1 VRRAWIATLFAGLLI
16 GVDAANAATV
26 NGTPRADR
34 LRGTSGADVLYGRGG
49 SDRITAGPGPDFI
62 HGGPGRD
69 VVLAGPGDD
78 RIALQVDR
86 ARDSVNCGRGYDI
99 VNAERTDLVAADCE
113 VVARQ
118 LSRDPYRTGLAQH
131 ETQVEPD
138 SMSAGRTIVTAFQT
152 GRFTGGGA
160 ANIGWSTSRDGGQ
173 TWTSGF
179 LPGTTIFSSLGGTLD
194 IVTDPV
200 VAYDA
205 AHRTWLI
212 ASLGVSPAGAVL
224 LVSRSADGRTW
235 SLPVRAVVGA
245 PVEELDKEWLTCDN
259 WSSSPFRGRCY
270 LSYLSFGTGQ
280 LRTIRSNDGG
290 LSWSTPVVMYGR
302 VPGHLPNGVQP
313 GARPDGSVVVSFE
326 VFTLNPGGNHIG
338 AVRSVDGGQT
348 WGPTSRVA
356 SVEESQVTGMRA
368 GPLPSMDV
376 DARGNVYV
384 AWSDCHFS
392 DLCAADVAL
401 AVSRDGVSW
410 SAPTRVP
417 IDTVEAAVHRFV
429 PGLAVD
435 PATGRLAVTYHTMKL
450 VEACDPERT
459 CPGVDVGLITS
470 ADGGNT
476 WSRTQ
481 RLTAETMPLS
491 WIAEASFGRMLGDYI
506 STSWVAGRPVPVFSL
521 ASSPVNGEFRQAV
534 FAATRIR

>member
-1 VRRAWIATLFAGLLI
+1 MLI
-16 GVDAANAATV
+16 GVDAASAAIV

-34 LRGTSGADVLYGRGG
+34 LRGPPVRTCSTAAAAA
-49 SDRITAGPGPDFI
+49 DRITAGAGPDFI

-78 RIALQVDR
+78 RISLQVDR
-86 ARDSVNCGRGYDI
+86 ARDSVNCGRGRDI

-118 LSRDPYRTGLAQH
+118 LSRDPYRTGIAQH

-152 GRFTGGGA
+152 GRFTGRRRGR
-160 ANIGWSTSRDGGQ
+160 TSAGRPRATAGRPGR
-173 TWTSGF
+173 SGF
-179 LPGTTIFSSLGGTLD
+179 LPGATIFSTLGGTLD
-194 IVTDPV
+194 FVTDPV

-212 ASLGVSPAGAVL
+212 ASLGVSPAGTVL
-224 LVSRSADGRTW
+224 LVSRSPNGITW

-259 WSSSPFRGRCY
+259 WAASRFRGRCY

-280 LRTIRSNDGG
+280 LRTARSNDGG
-290 LSWSTPVVMYGR
+290 RTWSTPVVMYGR
-302 VPGHLPNGVQP
+302 IPGNLPNGVQP
-313 GARPDGSVVVSFE
+313 AARPDGSVVVSYE

-348 WGPTSRVA
+348 WAPATRVA
-356 SVEESQVTGMRA
+356 SIEESQVTGVRA

-376 DARGNVYV
+376 DARGNVYI

-401 AVSRDGVSW
+401 AVSPDGVSW

-417 IDTVEAAVHRFV
+417 IDAIEAPVHRFV
-429 PGLAVD
+429 PALAVD
-435 PATGRLAVTYHTMKL
+435 PASR
-450 VEACDPERT
+450 RT
-459 CPGVDVGLITS
+459 RRHVPHD
-470 ADGGNT
+470 
-476 WSRTQ
+476 
-481 RLTAETMPLS
+481 E
-491 WIAEASFGRMLGDYI
+491 
-506 STSWVAGRPVPVFSL
+506 AGRGL
-521 ASSPVNGEFRQAV
+521 
-534 FAATRIR
+534 

>member
-1 VRRAWIATLFAGLLI
+1 LLI
-16 GVDAANAATV
+16 GVDAANTAIV

-34 LRGTSGADVLYGRGG
+34 LRGTSRADTLYGRGG
-49 SDRITAGPGPDFI
+49 ADRITAGAGPDFV

-86 ARDSVNCGRGYDI
+86 ARDSVNCGLGRDI

-113 VVARQ
+113 VVSRQ
-118 LSRDPYRTGLAQH
+118 LSRDPYRTGSGQH

-138 SMSAGRTIVTAFQT
+138 SLSSGRTIVTAFQT
-152 GRFTGGGA
+152 GRFTDGGA

-179 LPGTTIFSSLGGTLD
+179 LPGTTVFSTPGGTLD
-194 IVTDPV
+194 LVTDPV

-212 ASLGVSPAGAVL
+212 ASLGVSPAGTVL
-224 LVSRSADGRTW
+224 LVSRSADGITW
-235 SLPVRAVVGA
+235 SVPVRAVVGA
-245 PVEELDKEWLTCDN
+245 PAEELDKEWLACDN
-259 WSSSPFRGRCY
+259 WTSSPFRGRCY

-280 LRTIRSNDGG
+280 LRTARSNNGG
-290 LSWSTPVVMYGR
+290 RTWSTPVVMYGR
-302 VPGHLPNGVQP
+302 LPGNLPNGVQP
-313 GARPDGSVVVSFE
+313 ASRPDGSVIVSFE
-326 VFTLNPGGNHIG
+326 VYTLNRGGNHIG
-338 AVRSVDGGQT
+338 AVRSVDGGET
-348 WGPTSRVA
+348 WGPATRVA

-376 DARGNVYV
+376 DARGNVYI

-410 SAPTRVP
+410 SAPSRIP
-417 IDTVEAAVHRFV
+417 IDAVDAAVHRFV

-435 PATGRLAVTYHTMKL
+435 PASGRLAVTYHTMKL

-470 ADGGNT
+470 ADGGT
-476 WSRTQ
+476 KWSRPQ

-506 STSWVAGRPVPVFSL
+506 STSWVAGGAVAVFSL
-521 ASSPVNGEFRQAV
+521 ASAPVNGEFRQAV
-534 FAATRIR
+534 FATTRAR

>member
-1 VRRAWIATLFAGLLI
+1 VRRALIAALLGSVLI
-16 GVDAANAATV
+16 GVGAANGAIV

-34 LRGTSGADVLYGRGG
+34 LRGTSGADTLYGRGG
-49 SDRITAGPGPDFI
+49 PDRITAGAGPDFV

-86 ARDSVNCGRGYDI
+86 ARDSVNCGLGRDI

-113 VVARQ
+113 VVSRQ
-118 LSRDPYRTGLAQH
+118 LSRDSYRTGFGQH

-138 SMSAGRTIVTAFQT
+138 SFASGRTIVTAFQT
-152 GRFTGGGA
+152 GRFPDGGA
-160 ANIGWSTSRDGGQ
+160 ANIGWSTSRDGGRI
-173 TWTSGF
+173 WTSGF
-179 LPGTTIFSSLGGTLD
+179 LPGTTLFSTPGGTLD
-194 IVTDPV
+194 LVSDPV

-205 AHRTWLI
+205 ARRTWLI
-212 ASLGVSPAGAVL
+212 ASLGVSPAGTVL
-224 LVSRSADGRTW
+224 LISRSADGITW
-235 SLPVRAVVGA
+235 NLPVRAVVGA
-245 PVEELDKEWLTCDN
+245 PAEELDKEWLACDN
-259 WSSSPFRGRCY
+259 WASSPFRGRCY
-270 LSYLSFGTGQ
+270 LSFLSFGTGQ
-280 LRTIRSNDGG
+280 LRTARSNDGG
-290 LSWSTPVVMYGR
+290 RTWSTPVVMYGR
-302 VPGHLPNGVQP
+302 LPGNLPNGVQP
-313 GARPDGSVVVSFE
+313 ASRPDGSVIVTFE

-348 WGPTSRVA
+348 WGPSTRVA
-356 SVEESQVTGMRA
+356 SIEESQVTGMRA

-401 AVSRDGVSW
+401 AESRDGVSW
-410 SAPTRVP
+410 STPSRIP
-417 IDTVEAAVHRFV
+417 IDAIEAAVHRFV

-435 PATGRLAVTYHTMKL
+435 PASGRLAVTYHTMKL
-450 VEACDPERT
+450 VEACEPERT

-470 ADGGNT
+470 ADGGTT
-476 WSRTQ
+476 WSRPQ

-521 ASSPVNGEFRQAV
+521 ASAPVNGEFRQAV
-534 FAATRIR
+534 FAATRVH

>member
-1 VRRAWIATLFAGLLI
+1 VRRACLVTLFAGLLI
-16 GVDAANAATV
+16 GVDTANGALV
-26 NGTPRADR
+26 NGTAQADR

-49 SDRITAGPGPDFI
+49 PDRITAGAGPDFI

-78 RIALQVDR
+78 RIVLQVDR
-86 ARDSVNCGRGYDI
+86 ARDSVNCGRGHDI

-118 LSRDPYRTGLAQH
+118 LSRDSYRTGLAQH

-152 GRFTGGGA
+152 GRFTDGGA
-160 ANIGWSTSRDGGQ
+160 ANIGWSTSRDGGE
-173 TWTSGF
+173 TWISGF
-179 LPGTTIFSSLGGTLD
+179 LPGTTIFSTLGGTLD
-194 IVTDPV
+194 LVSDPV

-212 ASLGVSPAGAVL
+212 ASLGVSPTGTVL
-224 LVSRSADGRTW
+224 LVSRSPDGSTW
-235 SLPVRAVVGA
+235 SLPVPAVVGA
-245 PVEELDKEWLTCDN
+245 PVEELDKEWLACDN
-259 WSSSPFRGRCY
+259 WAASPFRGRCY
-270 LSYLSFGTGQ
+270 LSYLSFGAGQ
-280 LRTIRSNDGG
+280 LRTARSNDGG
-290 LSWSTPVVMYGR
+290 RTWSTPVVMYGR
-302 VPGHLPNGVQP
+302 TPGNLPNGVQP
-313 GARPDGSVVVSFE
+313 AARPDGSVVVSFE

-338 AVRSVDGGQT
+338 AVRSIDGGQT
-348 WGPTSRVA
+348 WGPATRVA
-356 SVEESQVTGMRA
+356 SIEESQVTGMRA

-410 SAPTRVP
+410 SGPSRIP
-417 IDTVEAAVHRFV
+417 IDAIEAAVHRFV

-435 PATGRLAVTYHTMKL
+435 AASGRLAVTYHTMKL

-470 ADGGNT
+470 ADRGTT
-476 WSRTQ
+476 WSRPQ
-481 RLTAETMPLS
+481 RLTAETMPLA
-491 WIAEASFGRMLGDYI
+491 WIAEASFGRMLGDYT
-506 STSWVAGRPVPVFSL
+506 STSWVAGRAVPVFSL

-534 FAATRIR
+534 FAATRVR